1 MLEDNLTVFLHIPKT
16 GGTTLNSIF
25 RKQYNIDEI
34 YDHGSLEGNIINV
47 NQLNVEQKRKI
58 KAISG
63 HNVYGIHELYFS
75 KPFSY
80 FTMLRD
86 PVDRVIS
93 LYYFLRNYKGYERL
107 KGMSLEEYVIKEN
120 EAHNG
125 QTVLLSGLP
134 VNPNIEKAKENLKT
148 FSVVGIT
155 EMFNESLFL
164 LKKEYE
170 WDNIDYLKQNIT
182 RKRPSKEK
190 VSPTLINLIKKYNAL
205 DLELYEFAKQL
216 LYQKLKALSTDEKK
230 QLEKFKQDLLY

>member
-1 MLEDNLTVFLHIPKT
+1 
-16 GGTTLNSIF
+16 
-25 RKQYNIDEI
+25 
-34 YDHGSLEGNIINV
+34 
-47 NQLNVEQKRKI
+47 
-58 KAISG
+58 
-63 HNVYGIHELYFS
+63 
-75 KPFSY
+75 
-80 FTMLRD
+80 MLRD

-125 QTVLLSGLP
+125 QTALLSGLP
-134 VNPNIEKAKENLKT
+134 VNANIAKAKENLKT

-190 VSPTLINLIKKYNAL
+190 ISPTLINLIKKYNAL

-216 LYQKLKALSTDEKK
+216 LYQKLKSLSIDEKK
-230 QLEKFKQDLLY
+230 QLEKFKQGLPY